1 METKLPFL
9 TDAEFAELL
18 RANFITVTDDLLDR
32 LFDFYIPS
40 NTEKDQTKWTSPA
53 CFLSP
58 AFSTLRSM
66 LWGQVYRL
74 QRHMLTG

>member
-40 NTEKDQTKWTSPA
+40 NTEKDQTK
-53 CFLSP
+53 
-58 AFSTLRSM
+58 
-66 LWGQVYRL
+66 
-74 QRHMLTG
+74 